1 MYRARERCRKGV
13 VKVTKQQVIGKIVEL
28 ISILEE
34 IKSKEGKRT
43 GKVAEVQES
52 IDDLRGLLEELKQ
65 AGKRISPPQVLL
77 VVYKTAERL
86 YSWMSEGK

>member
-1 MYRARERCRKGV
+1 MVRIN
-13 VKVTKQQVIGKIVEL
+13 KQQVIGKIVEL
-28 ISILEE
+28 ISACEE

-43 GKVAEVQES
+43 GKVAEVRES

-65 AGKRISPPQVLL
+65 AGKQISPQQFLL

-86 YSWMSEGK
+86 YSWMSEEK